1 MSYILDALKKS
12 DQERKQ
18 GDVPNLQTIHIPV
31 NTEPKAPL
39 GLYGFIVF
47 LLLALAFVIGL
58 VIANKAPPG
67 IVAVPDSSDE
77 SLNRSET
84 QPVKQPTKQILN
96 HSVPASVPEPVSGP
110 VKKAAIAKPLINQNA
125 KINESH
131 KVKVK
136 PDKTA
141 DDFNQQKRPQAD
153 QTNQSEQMVRQENEG
168 DSNEIKKGLSNL
180 KDIPYLHELPD
191 YLQQSV
197 PQMSFAGHVY
207 SSDGQNRSVIINDV
221 FMSEGDSVLPGI
233 DVIEITPAGVVFSL
247 HDDYFRVDIL
257 QDWSFE

>member
-39 GLYGFIVF
+39 GLYGFIVV

-58 VIANKAPPG
+58 VIANKSPSG
-67 IVAVPDSSDE
+67 IVVVPE
-77 SLNRSET
+77 SPD
-84 QPVKQPTKQILN
+84 QPEIQSVKQPTQHALT
-96 HSVPASVPEPVSGP
+96 HSTPES
-110 VKKAAIAKPLINQNA
+110 VKKTEIVKPVINQNV
-125 KINESH
+125 KMIKPE
-131 KVKVK
+131 KVKVAPEK
-136 PDKTA
+136 SS
-141 DDFNQQKRPQAD
+141 DDLDQQKRMQSAQKNQTAQIARQKNEAD
-153 QTNQSEQMVRQENEG
+153 SIDVQE
-168 DSNEIKKGLSNL
+168 GLSNL

-191 YLQQSV
+191 YQQQSV

-207 SSDGQNRSVIINDV
+207 SSNAANRSVIINDV
-221 FMSEGDSVLPGI
+221 FMSEGDVVLPGV
-233 DVIEITPAGVVFSL
+233 DVIEITPGGVVFSL
-247 HDDYFRVDIL
+247 HDSYFRVDIL